1 MLNSEIFAACVW
13 ASFLGLV
20 WLILGVPGAL
30 CCIAAMIVSEINVAW
45 IDEMDQK
52 PDAQPQPAVADASIP
67 VRRFGTPDVR
77 VPVVDV
83 TASAAP
89 PSPFKPRRAKM
100 AKKLPPNVVR
110 FPRKVS

>member
-1 MLNSEIFAACVW
+1 MTRGEFFSWCVLI
-13 ASFLGLV
+13 SF
-20 WLILGVPGAL
+20 GAL
-30 CCIAAMIVSEINVAW
+30 TWLAFGFAGVACLIVGLIVGNIDISW
-45 IDEMDQK
+45 IDAQDFS
-52 PDAQPQPAVADASIP
+52 DAKPQPAVADAPLP

-89 PSPFKPRRAKM
+89 PSPFKPRRAKIV
-100 AKKLPPNVVR
+100 KRLPPNVVR